1 MGHAMS
7 MDDRMRHASPR
18 REKAAR
24 GAFFVWIAAYAVVAI
39 TLITVHGL
47 GGTPPRAADLHA
59 RQTGVGGDQLDP
71 TPVGAIHPVTRAGKG
86 D

>member
-1 MGHAMS
+1 MS

-18 REKAAR
+18 REKATR
-24 GAFFVWIAAYAVVAI
+24 GAFFVWIATYAVVAI

-47 GGTPPRAADLHA
+47 AGTPPRSAGMQA
-59 RQTGVGGDQLDP
+59 RHGGAEIDQLDP

-86 D
+86 G